1 MRNILKLY
9 ILKIVQAQNF
19 LPISAQIGG
28 NAEEMLSLITQLY
41 MSEIIICH
49 VVPLIQLDILIYNL
63 IYLKDMNIF
72 TIFGNWTCEI
82 F

>member
-1 MRNILKLY
+1 MVSVYLDAAIKT
-9 ILKIVQAQNF
+9 QAQNF
-19 LPISAQIGG
+19 LSISAQIGG
-28 NAEEMLSLITQLY
+28 NGEEMLSLITQLY

-63 IYLKDMNIF
+63 IYLKYIF
-72 TIFGNWTCEI
+72 TIIKNWTCEI